1 MFLNARIFFFLQS
14 SAAAAVKRIRSSVNS
29 LRGRNA
35 GIEIM
40 RFDWSRWG
48 TALAFSLRLRCEADL
63 FQLSNAA
70 LTASPLYLEFLFAQ
84 LQEQKPEPH
93 VLLVAVLNANSECSK
108 CCTSYNKI
116 GEWFK
121 KKENYDCL

>member
-1 MFLNARIFFFLQS
+1 MLGLKSCDLTGPDGVQLWLF
-14 SAAAAVKRIRSSVNS
+14 RSC
-29 LRGRNA
+29 
-35 GIEIM
+35 
-40 RFDWSRWG
+40 
-48 TALAFSLRLRCEADL
+48 LRCEADL

-108 CCTSYNKI
+108 CCTSYN
-116 GEWFK
+116 
-121 KKENYDCL
+121 NNCRVV